1 LVDIA
6 RPSGHIGYKNKNLFV
21 AITTTGTVL
30 VENFIDSHNLPR
42 KRERDWNG
50 LLVWHTGRRFI
61 SLGFWERL
69 QLCVERRLSP
79 YSQRR
84 NEREKCAREER
95 KVDGLV
101 SWIDFP
107 FLTIF
112 SSRLGGLGTIAV

>member
-1 LVDIA
+1 MLV
-6 RPSGHIGYKNKNLFV
+6 L
-21 AITTTGTVL
+21 
-30 VENFIDSHNLPR
+30 
-42 KRERDWNG
+42 
-50 LLVWHTGRRFI
+50 
-61 SLGFWERL
+61 
-69 QLCVERRLSP
+69 RLSP

-112 SSRLGGLGTIAV
+112 SSRGASCPSIWLLVFISADANPKNRTFERLDRQALLSLSVAVSCHFFTGHFTFGRLQTDVTHELRT